1 MGMQAALT
9 WGDGHAFSDGW
20 YPLRHSL
27 EQTWL
32 VMCSSVTG
40 SKRREGKTVLLY
52 LAAGQHT
59 SL

>member
-1 MGMQAALT
+1 MQTALM
-9 WGDGHAFSDGW
+9 WGEGHAFSDGW
-20 YPLRHSL
+20 YPLRHGL

-32 VMCSSVTG
+32 KICSSVTG
-40 SKRREGKTVLLY
+40 NKRREGRTVLLY